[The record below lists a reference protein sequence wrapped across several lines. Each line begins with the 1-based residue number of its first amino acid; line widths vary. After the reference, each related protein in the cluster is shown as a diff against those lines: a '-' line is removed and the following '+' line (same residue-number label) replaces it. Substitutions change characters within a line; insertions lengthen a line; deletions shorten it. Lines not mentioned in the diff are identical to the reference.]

1 MKKTVK
7 YGLIGFVILFILVMI
22 GTAIA
27 NPETTKE
34 SFDKGMQD
42 AKETV
47 EGSSTK
53 VDEKEVYQHT
63 TSLYRKYEQEAF
75 DKNDANQYKNAEES
89 GQNLVDAEER
99 SLKETADKYNISV
112 EEVKRIIDNGQKEN
126 W

>member
-1 MKKTVK
+1 
-7 YGLIGFVILFILVMI
+7 MI

-63 TSLYRKYEQEAF
+63 TSLYRKYEQGAF

-112 EEVKRIIDNGQKEN
+112 EEVKKIIDKGQKEN